1 MKERL
6 IAGGVKEEHLNRVL
20 ELLLW
25 FGFMGLVGKD
35 GEEVYAYQFQ
45 HGVRRMLHSISEPV
59 RYIIHPAFRAA
70 LGCSDS

>member
-1 MKERL
+1 
-6 IAGGVKEEHLNRVL
+6 
-20 ELLLW
+20 LLW